1 MSNNYLIEPFY
12 YYGQRIEAPAI
23 VQALAARILDAADYG
38 NRARLAYHA
47 EDGSFYSEWHYARW
61 SLVILD
67 AHTGIGAEALDYS
80 NADAIAAMHTGDF
93 DALDLHRSGM
103 RTMLLVPLT
112 DEVEAELFPPAP
124 EEWEAER
131 ASDALAAVQDALE
144 TAEHFAD
151 YPVLDEEDFSRREWE
166 EWQDA
171 LADAVRWYPGED
183 IASDSPRALAIA
195 EWISEN
201 YYGSAEP
208 GYVATEWV
216 AEAIAALDTH

>member
-1 MSNNYLIEPFY
+1 MTNNYLIEDFY
-12 YYGQRIEAPAI
+12 YYGRRIEAPEV

-38 NRARLAYHA
+38 NRAQLAYHA
-47 EDGSFYSEWHYARW
+47 DDGSFYSEWHYARW

-80 NADAIAAMHTGDF
+80 NADAIAAMHTGDW

-103 RTMLLVPLT
+103 RTMLTIPLT
-112 DEVEAELFPPAP
+112 DEVEAELFPPSP

-131 ASDALAAVQDALE
+131 ASDALAAVQDALS

-171 LADAVRWYPGED
+171 LADAIRWHPGED
-183 IASDSPRALAIA
+183 IDADSPRALAIA
-195 EWISEN
+195 EWVTEN
-201 YYGSAEP
+201 RYGYAEP
-208 GYVATEWV
+208 GYVAPEWV